1 MATKAQINNIILR
14 TAPICQKYAKEY
26 GYKICSPAIAQIL
39 QESLGKYEGLSLLAY
54 KYHNLHGLKCGD
66 AWIKAG
72 KPSVNMKTGEE
83 YTVGK
88 ITKINDWFRVFAS
101 EDEGIRGYYEFLQ
114 YKRYAAVKLATIPYE
129 YFVALKAADYCTSS
143 SYVNNCMDKLV
154 KYNLIQYDGPAVT
167 HDYIL
172 GKTYTT
178 TTNLYIRREP
188 KGENLHLSDV
198 TENAK
203 KNAFEDDTG
212 VVLKKNTRVT
222 VKDIKKVDGAIWLK
236 IPSGWICGTG
246 ASGKVY
252 VT

>member
-1 MATKAQINNIILR
+1 MVTRAQINNIILR
-14 TAPICQKYAKEY
+14 TAPICQKYAKLY

-66 AWIKAG
+66 AWLKAG
-72 KPSVNMKTGEE
+72 KPSINMITGEE

-88 ITKINDWFRVFAS
+88 ITKINDWFRVYAS
-101 EDEGIRGYYEFLQ
+101 EDEGIKGYYEFLQ
-114 YKRYAAVKLATIPYE
+114 YKRYAAVKNASTPYD
-129 YFVALKAADYCTSS
+129 YLVALKTAKYCTSS
-143 SYVNNCMDKLV
+143 TYINKCMDKIQTYDLT
-154 KYNLIQYDGPAVT
+154 KYDENYKPT
-167 HDYIL
+167 YIL

-178 TTNLYIRREP
+178 VVNLYIRREP

-203 KNAFEDDTG
+203 KNAFEDETG

-246 ASGKVY
+246 ASGKIY

>member
-1 MATKAQINNIILR
+1 MVTEAQINNIILR
-14 TAPICQKYAKEY
+14 TAPICQKYAKLY

-54 KYHNLHGLKCGD
+54 EYHNLHGIKCGD
-66 AWIKAG
+66 AWVKAG
-72 KPSVNMKTGEE
+72 KPSINMKTGEE
-83 YTVGK
+83 YIVGK
-88 ITKINDWFRVFAS
+88 TTMINDYFRVYAS

-114 YKRYAAVKLATIPYE
+114 YKRYAAVKLASTPYD
-129 YFVALKAADYCTSS
+129 YLVALKAAGYCTSS
-143 SYVNNCMDKLV
+143 TYVDKCMNK
-154 KYNLIQYDGPAVT
+154 IQTYDLTKYDGPTVPP
-167 HDYIL
+167 DYIL

-178 TTNLYIRREP
+178 VVNLYIRREP
-188 KGENLHLSDV
+188 KGDNLTLNDI

-203 KNAFEDDTG
+203 KNAFEDETG

-222 VKDIKKVDGAIWLK
+222 VKDIKEVDGAIWLK